1 MQEQGRFGPAPSKA
15 PDLPGLRS
23 CLWQPGEPG
32 GAHRE
37 MSSPGNRYAVKLP
50 FTVLPVFSGGR
61 LLWGR
66 LEQLLLLDRFLSPWH
81 VSIFLR
87 PLPKLLTLWNK
98 PDWHPWLLPLWH
110 RLRGPLDQ
118 RIHWG
123 PEILCGR
130 RLPQLQS
137 HPRRHFRL
145 QLFRHQP
152 PARRGALLCRPLC
165 IVIRVSHIFNPSAA
179 WVRIHR
185 LCRPLRSSFRK
196 QESSKTPN
204 SLFPV
209 VGEFASESVLPPPQ
223 KTSAEGWKCFPSFA
237 RFVEKKF
244 LLLQCTL
251 AAPDKHFLHPWVSL
265 SMYVQKKICAM
276 CIIYASHTF
285 MHSWYVYIPENG
297 IYTWNGKK
305 PVHIHHVCV
314 KFLGIFWGNTLNGF
328 FWEALLFFLNVIIA
342 NDNDWFRM
350 IILSRLLSKYW
361 YHYWW
366 NWKLGTFDWYHHC
379 HFDGNVDCCH
389 DYYNDEKSFWPAS
402 RPAALGDW
410 TALESRWKRGL
421 PVAHSESYFI

>member
-1 MQEQGRFGPAPSKA
+1 
-15 PDLPGLRS
+15 
-23 CLWQPGEPG
+23 
-32 GAHRE
+32 
-37 MSSPGNRYAVKLP
+37 
-50 FTVLPVFSGGR
+50 
-61 LLWGR
+61 
-66 LEQLLLLDRFLSPWH
+66 
-81 VSIFLR
+81 
-87 PLPKLLTLWNK
+87 
-98 PDWHPWLLPLWH
+98 
-110 RLRGPLDQ
+110 
-118 RIHWG
+118 
-123 PEILCGR
+123 
-130 RLPQLQS
+130 
-137 HPRRHFRL
+137 
-145 QLFRHQP
+145 
-152 PARRGALLCRPLC
+152 
-165 IVIRVSHIFNPSAA
+165 
-179 WVRIHR
+179 
-185 LCRPLRSSFRK
+185 
-196 QESSKTPN
+196 
-204 SLFPV
+204 
-209 VGEFASESVLPPPQ
+209 
-223 KTSAEGWKCFPSFA
+223 
-237 RFVEKKF
+237 
-244 LLLQCTL
+244 
-251 AAPDKHFLHPWVSL
+251 
-265 SMYVQKKICAM
+265 MYVQKKICAM